1 NWLKNMDHSAWSSV
15 CSGCVISQDGQE
27 ILVTHDPAFATRP
40 ESLATKTIWYKR
52 DDLVFGFYGDFV
64 KQMRKICVTEL
75 LSGKNVRSFTFIR
88 QDENSKLINTVRSA
102 QGRMPVNVTKMML
115 AYTSSMVC
123 RAAFGRVLQS
133 GRFFPS
139 LEILPVITGLKRKW
153 KRMHHEMDDILDDVI
168 KQHQGNREN
177 GKVGNAESGDE
188 DIIDVLLRLQE
199 SGNLQVPITTR
210 NIKALLLDI
219 FNAGTDNSSVTVQ
232 WAMSELMRQPNL
244 IAKAR
249 DEVRQICEAK
259 RTIEEADME
268 KLKYLKMVIHETLR
282 LHPPTP
288 IIPRLSMEN
297 RVVSGYTIPDKTQI
311 IVNAWAIGRDPE
323 YWDDAENF
331 KPERFDL
338 KSIDYFG
345 SQHGYFPFGL
355 GRRMCPGI
363 TFGLANVE
371 LPLAHLLY
379 HFDLKLPDGME
390 PAEESEGLTVQRKN
404 NLFLIATP
412 YDPSSDR

>member
-1 NWLKNMDHSAWSSV
+1 
-15 CSGCVISQDGQE
+15 
-27 ILVTHDPAFATRP
+27 
-40 ESLATKTIWYKR
+40 
-52 DDLVFGFYGDFV
+52 
-64 KQMRKICVTEL
+64 
-75 LSGKNVRSFTFIR
+75 
-88 QDENSKLINTVRSA
+88 
-102 QGRMPVNVTKMML
+102 
-115 AYTSSMVC
+115 
-123 RAAFGRVLQS
+123 
-133 GRFFPS
+133 
-139 LEILPVITGLKRKW
+139 
-153 KRMHHEMDDILDDVI
+153 MDDILDDVI
-168 KQHQGNREN
+168 KQHQANREN

-199 SGNLQVPITTR
+199 SGNFQVPITTR

-219 FNAGTDNSSVTVQ
+219 FNAGTDNSSVIVQ

-244 IAKAR
+244 MAKAQ
-249 DEVRQICEAK
+249 DEVRQICEGK
-259 RTIEEADME
+259 RTIEKADME

-297 RVVSGYTIPDKTQI
+297 LVASGYTIPDNTQI

-331 KPERFDL
+331 KPERFDH

-345 SQHGYFPFGL
+345 SQHGYFLFGL

-363 TFGLANVE
+363 TFGLANME

-379 HFDLKLPDGME
+379 HFDWKLPDGME
-390 PAEESEGLTVQRKN
+390 PADLDMEESERLTVQRKN

-412 YDPSSDR
+412 YGPSSDR